1 MKTYLKKFIHTTL
14 IGKWIEQLY
23 YGFRMRCIPEKLY
36 AKQQYKKVF
45 GKNPDLTNPKTLNEK
60 IVWLKLNDRTALHT
74 KCADK
79 FAVREFIKEKIGE
92 KYLVPLVYHTKN
104 PKEIVFNNIP
114 DYPVIIKTNHDSGG
128 GIFIYDKANINWKEV
143 QKSLKKRMSK
153 NYYWQSKEWQY
164 KNIVPSIIVEKL
176 LIDSEGNIPY
186 DYKIHCFNGKVNMIQ
201 VDMGRGSE
209 NHYRNW
215 YSKEWEKESYQWT
228 ILKNGKE
235 IESSKSD
242 IKKPQN
248 LTKMIDLSETLSEPF
263 KYVRVDWYDMDGK
276 LFFGELTFHHDGGNR
291 PITPKEWDLKLGN
304 KLKLDIL

>member
-1 MKTYLKKFIHTTL
+1 M
-14 IGKWIEQLY
+14 
-23 YGFRMRCIPEKLY
+23 
-36 AKQQYKKVF
+36 
-45 GKNPDLTNPKTLNEK
+45 
-60 IVWLKLNDRTALHT
+60 
-74 KCADK
+74 
-79 FAVREFIKEKIGE
+79 
-92 KYLVPLVYHTKN
+92 PLVYHTKN

-263 KYVRVDWYDMDGK
+263 KYVRVDWYDMEGK